1 MKIYGFSHKDAGRIK
16 GTVDHHEGYYRTQN
30 PTPPRAKYPGA
41 AGPGGLIDF
50 QNGGSQISAGSFSS
64 PASGSV
70 TLLVPATG
78 AAMTATGGTTVT
90 AYNQWGT
97 AVAASKF
104 GKGHYRNGYFY
115 IVVWDC

>member
-1 MKIYGFSHKDAGRIK
+1 
-16 GTVDHHEGYYRTQN
+16 
-30 PTPPRAKYPGA
+30 
-41 AGPGGLIDF
+41 
-50 QNGGSQISAGSFSS
+50 
-64 PASGSV
+64 
-70 TLLVPATG
+70 
-78 AAMTATGGTTVT
+78 MTATGGTTVT